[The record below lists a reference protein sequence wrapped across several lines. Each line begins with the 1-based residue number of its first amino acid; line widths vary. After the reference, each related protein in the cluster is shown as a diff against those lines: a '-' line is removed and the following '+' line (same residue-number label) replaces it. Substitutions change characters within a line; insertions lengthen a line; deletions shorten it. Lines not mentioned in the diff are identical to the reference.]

1 VAVDE
6 GVAVVESVGDRAD
19 AEAESVVM
27 KECEGVSVCVCEGVS
42 VCVCEGI
49 CAPVEE
55 EEGLELEL
63 LVAEA

>member
-1 VAVDE
+1 MAVDE

-19 AEAESVVM
+19 AEAESVVL
-27 KECEGVSVCVCEGVS
+27 EECEGVS

>member
-19 AEAESVVM
+19 AEAESVVLE
-27 KECEGVSVCVCEGVS
+27 ECEGVNVCVCEGVR
-42 VCVCEGI
+42 
-49 CAPVEE
+49 APVEEALEE
-55 EEGLELEL
+55 EEGLEEEL